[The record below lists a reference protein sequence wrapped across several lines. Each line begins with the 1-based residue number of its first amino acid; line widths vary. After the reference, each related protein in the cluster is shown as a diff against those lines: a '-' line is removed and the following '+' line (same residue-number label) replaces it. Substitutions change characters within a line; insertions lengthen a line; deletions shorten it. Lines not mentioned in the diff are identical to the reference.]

1 MAVDSFARTL
11 IFSMESK
18 QPGVK
23 EVEGISPISSSTGSS
38 GIATVI
44 HEDSGVTAGT
54 YNSVTV
60 NDTGH
65 VTNGTNP
72 TTLSGYGIT
81 DALNSTNPTGIG
93 SLSMNRLDGSTV
105 GRNSVTEG
113 YNCTASGASSHAE
126 GESTKAS
133 NTYAHAEGVSTTAS
147 GDLGAHAEGYGTI
160 ASGNS
165 SHVEGKYNIADTG
178 NYAHIIGNGTSD
190 TARSNAFTVDW
201 SGNVVASGDVTSSGG
216 SLNLA
221 YSTLSDL
228 QAFVGY
234 TDTDIYGVEVDF
246 KNKEFTRLAGAVGK
260 TPGESFDSVKAFGG
274 RKRCNVTDAGKII
287 AYYGDAGFS
296 ETGVLTSAIT
306 IGETTYAVGTAV
318 QVMVEQ
324 PLFYYKSVPIEFES
338 IEGQRGYAV
347 KKIRYYVSENPHVGF
362 KPHPQFVRGGKTI
375 SKIYKSAYEG
385 SAYDVSAAAYLMND
399 EQVVSFTAS
408 SGDKLSSIAGA
419 KPMSGLT
426 QNATRAAFR
435 TIAKNRGNG
444 WGQQDFASVCG
455 TQLLFLIEYASFDS
469 QSVIGRGR
477 VDITDDGASNMSTVT
492 GATASFGNG
501 SGMAAGTNGQVS
513 VTYRGEE
520 NQWGNIW
527 KWEDSLNVHHIA
539 NDLGHAL
546 FALPDFRTVNPA
558 DNTDTGYTDVGFQIA
573 GASGYANKIG
583 WSEVCDF
590 AFLAVATTGAANQPM
605 NDYFY
610 VNPLPNWYVS
620 ILGGGWYDGSN
631 AGAFCRDV
639 ANASSHRH
647 RALGGRALYV
657 PAA

>member
-18 QPGVK
+18 QSGVK

-60 NDTGH
+60 NATGH

-160 ASGNS
+160 AKCNS

-234 TDTDIYGVEVDF
+234 TDTDIYGVEIDF
-246 KNKEFTRLAGAVGK
+246 KNKVSTRLAGAVNK
-260 TPGESFDSVKAFGG
+260 TPGAMFDGINAFGG
-274 RKRCNVTDAGKII
+274 RKRCIVTDTGKVL
-287 AYYGDAGFS
+287 AYFGEAAYT
-296 ETGVLTSAIT
+296 ETGALLQAVTQ
-306 IGETTYAVGTAV
+306 GGTTYAVGTAV

-324 PLFYYKSVPIEFES
+324 PAFWYRAVPIDFKAIPGRS
-338 IEGQRGYAV
+338 GFSVQ
-347 KKIRYYVSENPHVGF
+347 KIRYYISETDRFGF
-362 KPHPQFVRGGKTI
+362 KLHPAFYTRDTSRKKL
-375 SKIYKSAYEG
+375 SKIYLSAYEG
-385 SAYDVSAAAYLMND
+385 CLYDTSESAYLLND
-399 EQVVSFTAS
+399 EQIADFTATT
-408 SGDKLSSIAGA
+408 GDKLSSIASA
-419 KPMSGLT
+419 KPVSGLT
-426 QNATRAAFR
+426 QDLTRAKSR
-435 TIAKNRGNG
+435 IIAKNRGTG
-444 WGQQDFASVCG
+444 WQLEDIFSNSAS
-455 TQLLFLIEYASFDS
+455 QLLFAIEYGSFDS
-469 QSVIGRGR
+469 QTKIGQGVVNK
-477 VDITDDGASNMSTVT
+477 VDDTTTNMSEPT
-492 GATASFGNG
+492 GATYAIGNG
-501 SGMAAGTNGQVS
+501 SGMAVGTNGLVS
-513 VTYRGEE
+513 VIYRGQE
-520 NQWGNIW
+520 NFWGNIW
-527 KWEDSLNVHHIA
+527 KWEDGLNVFANGVNNQAYIA
-539 NDLGHAL
+539 YSG
-546 FALPDFRTVNPA
+546 FADSLISDPYF
-558 DNTDTGYTDVGFQIA
+558 DVGFELA
-573 GASGYANKIG
+573 NADGYVSAIG

-590 AFLAVATTGAANQPM
+590 AFLATETLGASNKPIE
-605 NDYFY
+605 DYFY
-610 VNPLPNWYVS
+610 QNAARVGDRVS
-620 ILGGGWYDGSN
+620 LLGGLWNSASN
-631 AGAFCRDV
+631 AGAFLRIVDGAPSGSYRGAGARV
-639 ANASSHRH
+639 
-647 RALGGRALYV
+647 LFV
-657 PAA
+657 PAS